1 MSDTTGNKAVA
12 KLAAAALRLL
22 RHLGAPKALLAG
34 WPEVE
39 YGLPCSPRPLPVLH
53 YLPRV
58 MTCTAPATESLA
70 AQMIAEVAK
79 LDWRQSFTA
88 GMSDGFLANYGWTEI
103 IGPRGPIVADRL
115 ACGFLL
121 LGPRTAFPSHR
132 HAAEELYV
140 PLAGTAFWQR
150 GRRPY
155 APCPPGQMLHHSPW
169 LPHAVRT
176 ADEPLLA
183 LYVWRGDALM
193 HAPLLG

>member
-1 MSDTTGNKAVA
+1 MHVHVSGIVSVSVEIRACVVEIGHGRAV
-12 KLAAAALRLL
+12 
-22 RHLGAPKALLAG
+22 
-34 WPEVE
+34 ED
-39 YGLPCSPRPLPVLH
+39 SIDPVH
-53 YLPRV
+53 GRGKRFG
-58 MTCTAPATESLA
+58 
-70 AQMIAEVAK
+70 VA
-79 LDWRQSFTA
+79 D
-88 GMSDGFLANYGWTEI
+88 
-103 IGPRGPIVADRL
+103 VADRL